1 MDPKMN
7 QRDPFLSDLL
17 HAMVETASDRI
28 NAAVA
33 ASAILT
39 PLWRERVRLFSED
52 AALFMPILG
61 VAWLCVQIIAKL
73 IELRCRVKN

>member
-1 MDPKMN
+1 MN
-7 QRDPFLSDLL
+7 QRDPFLTDLL
-17 HAMVETASDRI
+17 HAMVETASDRV

-39 PLWRERVRLFSED
+39 PLWREKIHLLSED

-61 VAWLCVQIIAKL
+61 ATWLFIQIIAKL